1 MWMLLLI
8 FPAPSIQSIVCFVYI
23 RWTCDWYFNCECV
36 QRVCLRGGCKLVCKQ
51 PQLEHKALCRRR
63 SGKPQRLSHGN
74 AHHHFR
80 GQSGGEG
87 CGKRSLWLC
96 VGELE
101 CRGGE
106 GSAEGSAWCAHIT
119 LDDSRGVQRNSSMQ
133 FVGSH
138 NLTSS
143 PKAAC

>member
-1 MWMLLLI
+1 MLLLLI
-8 FPAPSIQSIVCFVYI
+8 FSSSIHTINSLLFIFAGHVIDVLSVSE
-23 RWTCDWYFNCECV
+23 WV
-36 QRVCLRGGCKLVCKQ
+36 LSVCLRGGCKLVCVQ
-51 PQLEHKALCRRR
+51 QQLEHKALWRRR
-63 SGKPQRLSHGN
+63 DGKPQRLSHGN

-106 GSAEGSAWCAHIT
+106 GSSEGSAWCAHIT
-119 LDDSRGVQRNSSMQ
+119 LDDSRGVQRNSSLQ

-143 PKAAC
+143 PKAGC

>member
-1 MWMLLLI
+1 MGIKHTGVYVYVAALGT
-8 FPAPSIQSIVCFVYI
+8 QS
-23 RWTCDWYFNCECV
+23 TLQDAMGSH
-36 QRVCLRGGCKLVCKQ
+36 RGSATVM
-51 PQLEHKALCRRR
+51 P
-63 SGKPQRLSHGN
+63 N
-74 AHHHFR
+74 HHFR
-80 GQSGGEG
+80 GQTGGEG
-87 CGKRSLWLC
+87 CEARSLWLC

-143 PKAAC
+143 PKAGC